1 MAEVEYG
8 PFGIV
13 GMTGRAGNGVFFRRA
28 DGSFGVR
35 RYVTPANPHTP
46 AQEAVR
52 RRFGQATR
60 AFHELKADD
69 LALWEAYAQK
79 HARHDAATGK
89 TVTPRPLSLFVAL
102 TTRFLQVNP
111 TGTILVTP
119 PTQPFAGDTITLTA
133 AAGTGDITFTASA
146 ANAANVT
153 TELLL
158 QKLPTPN
165 RQPRP
170 DGYRSAG
177 SMTFTKDD
185 LTAIVPA
192 VAGFYAA
199 AFRFVSEQTGQ
210 DTLPTP
216 IPVTGTVT
224 QALRKAA

>member
-35 RYVTPANPHTP
+35 RYVTPANPRTP

-69 LALWEAYAQK
+69 LALWEAYAQQ

-111 TGTILVTP
+111 TGTIPVTP
-119 PTQPFAGDTITLTA
+119 PTQPFAGDTIALTA
-133 AAGTGDITFTASA
+133 TAGTGEITFTASDP
-146 ANAANVT
+146 NASGVT

-158 QKLPTPN
+158 QRFDVGEL
-165 RQPRP
+165 RA
-170 DGYRSAG
+170 SA
-177 SMTFTKDD
+177 SY
-185 LTAIVPA
+185 
-192 VAGFYAA
+192 YAA
-199 AFRFVSEQTGQ
+199 ARIGPWRPRPASRTC
-210 DTLPTP
+210 L
-216 IPVTGTVT
+216 
-224 QALRKAA
+224 